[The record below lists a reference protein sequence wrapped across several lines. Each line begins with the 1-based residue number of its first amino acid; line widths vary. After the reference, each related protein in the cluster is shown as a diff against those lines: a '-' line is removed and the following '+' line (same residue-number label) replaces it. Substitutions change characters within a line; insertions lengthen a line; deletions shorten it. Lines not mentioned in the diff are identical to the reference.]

1 MAKQITVELITQSMT
16 TTKGIAR
23 NHEVL
28 VDRPQSKDG
37 TDLGMMGGEMLL
49 VALGGC
55 FMSNLLEI
63 VRTREANISDIRADV
78 VGTLSEDKPPRFVN
92 MEIIVDA
99 NYNDREEIEKF
110 VLMAERACLSANTL
124 KQGFE
129 VSAKVAEVVETTS

>member
-1 MAKQITVELITQSMT
+1 MAKQITTQVIAQSLT

-28 VDRPQSKDG
+28 VDRPESKDG

-63 VRTREANISDIRADV
+63 VRTREANITDIRADV
-78 VGTLSEDKPPRFVN
+78 VGTLSEDAPARFIS
-92 MEIIVDA
+92 MEVIVEA
-99 NYNDREEIEKF
+99 TYEDREEIEKF

-124 KQGFE
+124 KQGFD
-129 VSAKVAEVVETTS
+129 VSARIAGSIAT